1 MKNPVKKAVL
11 SLCVLSQLSLGA
23 CAPSSDKV
31 QAKYV
36 SPLQYQGYSCN
47 QIRQEMMIVSRHVS
61 DVSGTQD
68 HQANNDSAAM
78 GVGLVLFWPALF
90 FLANKDQREELG
102 RLKGEYEAL
111 EQAAVRKN
119 CSVAKEMEAAR
130 KMEDERKAK
139 QTQQSSPSTNNNSHD

>member
-1 MKNPVKKAVL
+1 MKTSLKKVVL
-11 SLCVLSQLSLGA
+11 SFCMLSQLSLGG
-23 CAPSSDKV
+23 CAPAADKV
-31 QAKYV
+31 QPKYV

-78 GVGLVLFWPALF
+78 GVGLILFWPALF
-90 FLANKDQREELG
+90 FLANKDDREELG

-111 EQAAVRKN
+111 EEAAVKKN
-119 CSVAKEMEAAR
+119 CSVGREIEAAR
-130 KMEDERKAK
+130 KMEGERRAAQAK
-139 QTQQSSPSTNNNSHD
+139 QNAPSKNNNSHD